1 MSSYFKKQTIK
12 YFVHAGQL
20 QMLYP
25 CQLFTVLRTTF
36 ILSLLFETLTEILI
50 KESAASF
57 NVDIYNGRIYLMASL

>member
-36 ILSLLFETLTEILI
+36 ILSLLFETVNRNTYQGVCSIFQCRYI
-50 KESAASF
+50 
-57 NVDIYNGRIYLMASL
+57 